1 MSSLNGKKHKIGIAL
16 GGGGARGFAHLG
28 VLEALNEK
36 GIKPDIISGVSAGA
50 IAGAFIAAGKSPREA
65 FDIIKKYKFTD
76 LTAFNIPKTGLF
88 SLEKMRKIVKN
99 HIAVNNIEDLEIPLI
114 IGASNMLAG
123 KIEYFTEGNLADRVE
138 ASAAIPVLYSPVNID
153 GKLYADGGIFDN
165 IPVRPLKDKA
175 KKIIAVSISPIQ
187 EIEEL
192 TSLVQV
198 ASRMF
203 QLAVNPNNDEIKT
216 QCDVF
221 IEPLDLC
228 NYDVMDTKHAEK
240 IFDIGYEHTKGMEID
255 F

>member
-1 MSSLNGKKHKIGIAL
+1 MADKKKYKIGIAL

-28 VLEALNEK
+28 VLQALNEK

-50 IAGAFIAAGKSPREA
+50 IAGAFIAAGQAPREA
-65 FDIIKKYKFTD
+65 FESIRKYKFTD

-99 HIAVNNIEDLEIPLI
+99 HIKVDNIEDLETPLI

-123 KIEYFTEGNLADRVE
+123 KIEYFEEGFLADRVE
-138 ASAAIPVLYSPVNID
+138 ASAAIPVLFSPVKID
-153 GKLYADGGIFDN
+153 GKLFSDGGIFDN
-165 IPVRPLKDKA
+165 IPINPLKGKA
-175 KKIIAVSISPIQ
+175 EKIIAVSISPIQ

-203 QLAVNPNNDEIKT
+203 QLAVNPNNREVEN

-221 IEPLDLC
+221 IEPIDLC

-240 IFDIGYEHTKGMEID
+240 IFEIGYEHAKNMDID
-255 F
+255 L

>member
-1 MSSLNGKKHKIGIAL
+1 MEKKHKIGVAL

-28 VLEALNEK
+28 ILQALSEK

-50 IAGAFIAAGKSPREA
+50 IAGAFIAAGKPPREA
-65 FDIIKKYKFTD
+65 FEIIRKYKFSD

-99 HIAVNNIEDLEIPLI
+99 HIKVDNIEDLEIPFI

-123 KIEYFTEGNLADRVE
+123 EMHYFTKGNLADRVE
-138 ASAAIPVLYSPVNID
+138 ASAAIPVLYSPVKID
-153 GKLYADGGIFDN
+153 GKLYSDGGIFEN
-165 IPVRPLKDKA
+165 IPISPLKRKA

-187 EIEEL
+187 EIDEL
-192 TSLVQV
+192 KNLIQV
-198 ASRMF
+198 TTRMF
-203 QLAVNPNNDEIKT
+203 QLTINPDNSKIKKK
-216 QCDVF
+216 CDLF

-240 IFDIGYEHTKGMEID
+240 IFQIGYDFVKGMDIEL
-255 F
+255 